1 MITEVM
7 FALPIAVSFVTVCM
21 NIGVNFIFIFEDLK
35 NVPQEILESSSIDGT
50 NYFKKLFSI
59 IIPMISPTLF
69 FMVSPEEQAYW
80 NASLIS
86 SSIIYK
92 AISTEIALFLW

>member
-1 MITEVM
+1 
-7 FALPIAVSFVTVCM
+7 M
-21 NIGVNFIFIFEDLK
+21 NIGVNFIFVFAGLK
-35 NVPQEILESSSIDGT
+35 NVPQEILESSSIDGE

-69 FMVSPEEQAYW
+69 FMVSPEEQAYS